1 VKAKRS
7 YSSSAWTIQKIHS
20 CGCSWPGSSNGTIET
35 PIEALGPGEYNELK
49 DALHAHIAAR
59 ANQGRPFTNS
69 SQPPNGILNKANL
82 ERLVHNDTRIGSKDD
97 ITNLID
103 SLAIDQKIRFVKEGN
118 SLWIKPA

>member
-1 VKAKRS
+1 MR
-7 YSSSAWTIQKIHS
+7 ID
-20 CGCSWPGSSNGTIET
+20 ET
-35 PIEALGPGEYNELK
+35 LIDKTTEIVGQHGRDMTPGEYNELK